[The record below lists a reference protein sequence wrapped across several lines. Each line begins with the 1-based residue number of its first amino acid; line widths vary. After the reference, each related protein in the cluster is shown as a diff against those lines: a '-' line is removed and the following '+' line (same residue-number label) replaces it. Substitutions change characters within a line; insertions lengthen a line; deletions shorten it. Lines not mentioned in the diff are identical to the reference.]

1 MKTKFKTFY
10 WSKNTEVIFQ
20 PFTELPKDIPV
31 TSCMVMAVLNKEQL
45 VLSSP
50 DRGWGLPGGHSEEG
64 ETPVETLVREL
75 EEEAAVEI
83 DLDTLQVVGGWLIK
97 KIHKTEKNSRYP
109 DLAYQ
114 LLFIADIK
122 KVNEF
127 TEKFEVHQRIF
138 VPIKD
143 VLNYTGGPN
152 FIPIFNYVVDTYP
165 ERFTK

>member
-31 TSCMVMAVLNKEQL
+31 TSCMGMAVLNKEQL

-97 KIHKTEKNSRYP
+97 KIHKTEKNSKYP

-127 TEKFEVHQRIF
+127 IEKFEVHQRIF

-143 VLNYTGGPN
+143 VLNYAGGPN

>member
-1 MKTKFKTFY
+1 M
-10 WSKNTEVIFQ
+10 
-20 PFTELPKDIPV
+20 
-31 TSCMVMAVLNKEQL
+31 
-45 VLSSP
+45 
-50 DRGWGLPGGHSEEG
+50 
-64 ETPVETLVREL
+64 

-97 KIHKTEKNSRYP
+97 KLHKTEKNSKYP

-127 TEKFEVHQRIF
+127 KERFEVHQRIF

-143 VLNYTGGPN
+143 VINYAGGPN

-165 ERFTK
+165 ERFTKQTEEKRKKVSVFS